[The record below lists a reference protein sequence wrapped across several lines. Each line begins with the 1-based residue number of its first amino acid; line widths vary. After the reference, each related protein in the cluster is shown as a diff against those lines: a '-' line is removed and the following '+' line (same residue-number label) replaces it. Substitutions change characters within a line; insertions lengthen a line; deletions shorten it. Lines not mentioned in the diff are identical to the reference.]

1 MTARILPQ
9 CLFLLAAA
17 TGIGL
22 SGGTDVAV
30 VMISGWS
37 AGALLGALP

>member
-1 MTARILPQ
+1 MTARIIPQ
-9 CLFLLAAA
+9 CLFLLAA

-22 SGGTDVAV
+22 SGGADVAV

-37 AGALLGALP
+37 AGAIFGALP